1 MYKEI
6 KIHGFEISLDTD
18 MDGAGVDSLERVT
31 GCWINQKEYSGSLDL
46 ALALDGLE
54 DQEGNFLPVSRHT
67 LESIERWALI
77 HGY

>member
-18 MDGAGVDSLERVT
+18 INGAGVS
-31 GCWINQKEYSGSLDL
+31 GCWINQKEYSGSLEL

-54 DQEGNFLPVSRHT
+54 DREGNFLPVSRHT